1 MSQGQETEL
10 IQKFRHWKPLGG
22 LGVPLVIKRHDITF
36 GASVTSW
43 HAYVTP
49 FIAFDPDPIR
59 FFSLNILIF
68 NMSISISWKP
78 LTWR

>member
-1 MSQGQETEL
+1 MSQGKETEH
-10 IQKFRHWKPLGG
+10 IQKIRNCNPLGCPG
-22 LGVPLVIKRHDITF
+22 LPLLMKRHDFTF